1 MEPLLPDAAREVAAW
16 AKELLTK
23 DDMTALEMSERFPV
37 QLDPAVTTLP
47 RDGTLGV
54 WGQLTKRG
62 LRQMLALGT
71 ELRALYIKTGF
82 LPKEAGGVLTLEGS
96 PAPPLRDVLHCYSSH
111 YARTQNSVQAVL
123 CGMYP
128 ESSRAAM
135 EKGRDA
141 GNAVPVRVRRPE
153 EEYINVFPH
162 QPELFQRMKEV
173 RSRVGVGGG
182 VRWEVGRLENAGVE
196 ECGCVVMGGEV
207 NCACQYSSGGGRCG
221 ETGEGK
227 ARTSSCCSH
236 IH

>member
-1 MEPLLPDAAREVAAW
+1 MRRLRLAQVHVIHRHGDRTPGFNCMEPLLPDAAREVAAW

-71 ELRALYIKTGF
+71 EMRALYIKTGF
-82 LPKEAGGVLTLEGS
+82 LPKEAGGALTLEGS

-141 GNAVPVRVRRPE
+141 GNAVPVRVRM
-153 EEYINVFPH
+153 YC
-162 QPELFQRMKEV
+162 RMYWHMNRYMGPTMRERMV
-173 RSRVGVGGG
+173 RSEYLRSK
-182 VRWEVGRLENAGVE
+182 RK
-196 ECGCVVMGGEV
+196 
-207 NCACQYSSGGGRCG
+207 
-221 ETGEGK
+221 EGK
-227 ARTSSCCSH
+227 KEGRKEGEKVWR
-236 IH
+236 